1 MKQNRKTLVE
11 HILDTSG
18 KIWGV
23 INPTIRLELL
33 SADIT
38 VAQLRVLLILITDG
52 PSRMSTIASVL
63 DVALSTVTGIMD
75 NLVKKELVVREADPN
90 DRRLVICKL
99 TPAGQELMNGL
110 WRSGEFQM
118 ERLLGGLTV
127 EQLKK
132 ADEVAGILLEN
143 VMRNVGRVMRGGKA

>member
-1 MKQNRKTLVE
+1 MKQNRETLVQS
-11 HILDTSG
+11 ILETSG
-18 KIWGV
+18 KIYGAL
-23 INPTIRLELL
+23 NPTIRLELL

-38 VAQLRVLLILITDG
+38 VAQLRVLLILLTDG
-52 PSRMSTIASVL
+52 PSRMSAIASIL
-63 DVALSTVTGIMD
+63 GVALSTATGIVD
-75 NLVKKELVVREADPN
+75 NLVKKELAVREADPN

-118 ERLLGGLTV
+118 ERLLGGLTI
-127 EQLKK
+127 EQLRK

-143 VMRNVGRVMRGGKA
+143 VIRNVERLSGGGAK